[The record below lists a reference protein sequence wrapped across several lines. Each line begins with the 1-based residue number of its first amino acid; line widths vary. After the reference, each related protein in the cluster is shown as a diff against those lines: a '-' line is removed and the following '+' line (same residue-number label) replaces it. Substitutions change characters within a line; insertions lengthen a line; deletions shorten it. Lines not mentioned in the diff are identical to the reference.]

1 MILIDPKQKVVK
13 QVDRA
18 RKTDVAYV
26 ELPSP
31 VTLKN
36 GDCIVGYY
44 NVPQTELNTNYYDGA
59 DAVDHLMRLLTS
71 PADLD
76 VIIGASFDERFIA
89 FMKLMEQD
97 EGAALVVRTSDDN
110 IAYCDFEPGHN
121 HLDVLIIEEPE
132 LISGQNR
139 LTQSQANERHARSE
153 SRRAKQLRDL
163 FDTSAE
169 DHAGVDLTIIHPL

>member
-1 MILIDPKQKVVK
+1 MILINPNQKVVK

-18 RKTDVAYV
+18 RKSNVAYV
-26 ELPSP
+26 ELPTS

-44 NVPQTELNTNYYDGA
+44 NVPQTELNVNYYDGA
-59 DAVDHLMRLLTS
+59 DAVDHLMRLLTAPS
-71 PADLD
+71 ELD

-89 FMKLMEQD
+89 FMKLMEQNQ
-97 EGAALVVRTSDDN
+97 GATLVVRTSDDN
-110 IAYCDFEPGHN
+110 IAYCDFEPGFT

-132 LISGQNR
+132 LISGESR
-139 LTQSQANERHARSE
+139 LTRSQAIERHERSE
-153 SRRAKQLRDL
+153 SRRAKQLNDL